1 MKKNIKMKISNLK
14 VYLECNDFDDDAEI
28 LIEDDGGLLHDFSL
42 SVTEPAFDGF
52 DGYTPAGIKLTPK
65 D

>member
-1 MKKNIKMKISNLK
+1 MKILHLR
-14 VYLECNDFDDDAEI
+14 VFLDCNDFDDDAEI